1 MPADGKHP
9 PVHFDTAWYYFSRPV
24 KRLYIQPVSLKK
36 YREKRKFQETPEPEG
51 GQHTGRGPLR
61 FVVQLH
67 RATRLH
73 FDFRLELDGTLK
85 SWAVPKGPSN
95 DPQER
100 RLAVMV
106 EDHPLEYQSFE
117 GIIPKGNYG
126 AGTVMV
132 WDNGTYYSRQT
143 PDRDESER
151 ILLDGL
157 KKGHITFILEG
168 KKLKGEFALVKLKR
182 GEENAWLLLKK
193 GDAFANA
200 KDVLE
205 FDRSVLTNRNLDE
218 IAQQAPAKQ
227 EIWHSKPKL
236 TLPDLS
242 DAPPGKMLHQVKPM
256 LATSTSRPF
265 DRTGWLFE
273 IKWDGYR
280 AIAEIEAGQVRLY
293 SRNQLSLEDRFEP
306 LLAPLRQ
313 LGHDAVLDGEVVV
326 LDATGKPRFQ
336 LLQDYAKSRQGH
348 LVYCIFDLLCLAGHD
363 VRKLPL
369 VRRKEMLKQILP
381 TDPQLVFSDHVEE
394 HGKEFFKLV
403 SQQGLEGM
411 MAKDGSSPYL
421 TGQRT
426 SAWLKIK
433 TEQRQEAVIGGF
445 TEPGGGRKHFGSLLL
460 GVYQGKALVYIG
472 HVGTGFNE
480 ARLRDI
486 GQKLAP
492 LIQSTCPFKKKPP
505 ANAPVHWVRPEL
517 VCAVSFREWTK
528 DEVMRH
534 PVFLGMREDR
544 PANSVRW
551 ETTDKLPTSESNE
564 DNRPP
569 LDKGGLQGGFART
582 NNKEKPPPSPLLVQG
597 GGKAELKLPAKEGS
611 VPIDGRTV
619 KFTNLNK
626 LYWPDE
632 KITKRDLVTYY
643 HEIAPFILPYLK
655 DRPQSLNRHP
665 NGIHGESFYQ
675 KDIEH
680 HPVWVKTVP
689 VRSDSQDKEIRFLF
703 CQDTATL
710 VYMAN
715 LGCIEI
721 NPWSSRLG
729 MLEQPDFFVIDLDPE
744 DIPFEAV
751 VDAAL
756 AVRKVLDAAGAE
768 SYCKTSGKT
777 GLHVY
782 VPLGGCCTY
791 DQARQFA
798 EIIARLAHRELPKTT
813 SLERNPAR
821 RQKKVYLDF
830 LQNRRGQTLAAP
842 YSVRP
847 NPGAT
852 VSTPLRWEEVQHGL
866 DPSEFTIRTIGKRLE
881 KTGDLWTPVLSGT
894 IDLVKCLQRLG

>member
-1 MPADGKHP
+1 M
-9 PVHFDTAWYYFSRPV
+9 SRPV
-24 KRLYIQPVSLKK
+24 KRSYTEPVTLKK

-51 GQHTGRGPLR
+51 GQHQGRGPLR

-73 FDFRLELDGTLK
+73 FDFRLELEGTLK

-143 PDRDESER
+143 PDREESER
-151 ILLDGL
+151 VLLDGL

-168 KKLKGEFALVKLKR
+168 RKLKGEFALVRLKR

-205 FDRSVLTNRNLDE
+205 FDRSVLTNRSLDE

-227 EIWHSKPKL
+227 EIWHSKPK
-236 TLPDLS
+236 TPLPALG
-242 DAPPGKMLHQVKPM
+242 DAPPGNMLHQVKPM
-256 LATSTSRPF
+256 LATSTSRAF
-265 DRTGWLFE
+265 DRAGWLFE

-280 AIAEIEAGQVRLY
+280 AIAEIEAGRVRLY
-293 SRNQLSLEDRFEP
+293 SRNQLSLEDRFAP
-306 LLAPLRQ
+306 LLPRLQQ

-336 LLQDYAKSRQGH
+336 LLQDYTKSRQGQ
-348 LVYCIFDLLCLAGHD
+348 LVYCVFDVLYLAGHD
-363 VRKLPL
+363 LRKLPL
-369 VRRKEMLKQILP
+369 VRRKEVLKQILP
-381 TDPQLVFSDHVEE
+381 SDPQLVFSDHVEE

-403 SQQGLEGM
+403 SHQGLEGM
-411 MAKDGSSPYL
+411 MAKDSSSPYL
-421 TGQRT
+421 DGQRT
-426 SAWLKIK
+426 TTWLKIK
-433 TEQRQEAVIGGF
+433 IEQRQEAVIAGF
-445 TEPGGGRKHFGSLLL
+445 TQPGGGRKHFGSLLL
-460 GVYQGKALVYIG
+460 GVHEGKELVYIG

-480 ARLRDI
+480 AKLRDI
-486 GQKLAP
+486 GQKMEP
-492 LIQSTCPFKKKPP
+492 LVQTVCPFNKKPP
-505 ANAPVHWVRPEL
+505 ANAPVRWVKPEL
-517 VCAVSFREWTK
+517 VCEVSFREWTK

-544 PANSVRW
+544 PAKSVRREKANALPNS
-551 ETTDKLPTSESNE
+551 ETKAANC
-564 DNRPP
+564 PP
-569 LDKGGLQGGFART
+569 LDKGGLQGGFPRT
-582 NNKEKPPPSPLLVQG
+582 NNKEKPLSDPLLVQG
-597 GGKAELKLPAKEGS
+597 GGNAVLKLPTKEGVIS
-611 VPIDGRTV
+611 IDGRAV
-619 KFTNLNK
+619 KLTNLNK
-626 LYWPDE
+626 VYWPEE
-632 KITKRDLVTYY
+632 KFTKRDLVTYY
-643 HEIAPFILPYLK
+643 HEMARFILPYLK
-655 DRPQSLNRHP
+655 DRPESLNRHP
-665 NGIHGESFYQ
+665 NGIKGESFYQ

-680 HPVWVKTVP
+680 HPEWVKTVP
-689 VRSDSQDKEIRFLF
+689 VRSESQDKEIRFLL
-703 CQDTATL
+703 CQDSATL

-744 DIPFEAV
+744 DIAFEAV

-768 SYCKTSGKT
+768 NYCKTSGKT

-830 LQNRRGQTLAAP
+830 LQNRHGQTLAAP

-847 NPGAT
+847 HPGAT
-852 VSTPLRWEEVQHGL
+852 VSTPLRWEEVRHGL
-866 DPSEFTIRTIGKRLE
+866 DPSQFTIRTIGKRLE
-881 KTGDLWTPVLSGT
+881 KTGDLWTPVLSST
-894 IDLVKCLQRLG
+894 IDLVKCLQRLA

>member
-1 MPADGKHP
+1 
-9 PVHFDTAWYYFSRPV
+9 VT
-24 KRLYIQPVSLKK
+24 LKK
-36 YREKRKFQETPEPEG
+36 YREKRKFQKTPEPEG
-51 GQHTGRGPLR
+51 GQHEARRALR

-85 SWAVPKGPSN
+85 SWAVPKGPSL

-106 EDHPLEYQSFE
+106 EDHPLEYESFE

-151 ILLDGL
+151 VLLDGL

-168 KKLKGEFALVKLKR
+168 KKLKGEFALAKLKR

-193 GDAFANA
+193 GDVFASSKNI
-200 KDVLE
+200 LE
-205 FDRSVLTNRNLDE
+205 FDRSVLSNRSLEE
-218 IAQQAPAKQ
+218 IAQQAPARH
-227 EIWHSKPKL
+227 EVWHGKPKAS
-236 TLPDLS
+236 LPDLS
-242 DAPPGKMLHQVKPM
+242 DAPPSKMLRQVKPM
-256 LATSTSRPF
+256 LATSTGRPF
-265 DRTGWLFE
+265 DRVGWLFE

-280 AIAEIEAGQVRLY
+280 AIAEIEGGQVRLY
-293 SRNQLSLEDRFEP
+293 SRNQLSLEERF
-306 LLAPLRQ
+306 APLIASLQR
-313 LGHDAVLDGEVVV
+313 LGHEAVLDGEVVV
-326 LDATGKPRFQ
+326 LDAAGKPRFQ
-336 LLQDYAKSRQGH
+336 LLQDYQKSRLGH
-348 LVYCIFDLLCLAGHD
+348 LVYCAFDVLYLAGHD
-363 VRKLPL
+363 LRKLPL
-369 VRRKEMLKQILP
+369 VRRKEVLKQILP
-381 TDPQLVFSDHVEE
+381 VDPQLVFSDHVEQ
-394 HGKEFFKLV
+394 HGKEFFNLI
-403 SQQGLEGM
+403 SHQGLEGM

-421 TGQRT
+421 IGQRT
-426 SAWLKIK
+426 AAWFKIK
-433 TEQRQEAVIGGF
+433 IEQRQEAVIAGF
-445 TEPGGGRKHFGSLLL
+445 TRPGGGRKHFGSLLL
-460 GVYQGKALVYIG
+460 GVYEGKELVYVG

-480 ARLRDI
+480 ALLRDI
-486 GQKLAP
+486 GRKLEP
-492 LIQSTCPFKKKPP
+492 LVQPGCPFKKKPP
-505 ANAPVHWVRPEL
+505 ANAPVSWVKPEL
-517 VCAVSFREWTK
+517 VCEVSFREWTK

-544 PANSVRW
+544 PAKSVRK
-551 ETTDKLPTSESNE
+551 ETPSSLPNSDTDEE
-564 DNRPP
+564 DGPP
-569 LDKGGLQGGFART
+569 LDKRGLQGGASPKT
-582 NNKEKPPPSPLLVQG
+582 TSHKPPAAPLLVQEAG
-597 GGKAELKLPAKEGS
+597 ESNELKLPGKDGVIS
-611 VPIDGRTV
+611 IGGRTV
-619 KFTNLNK
+619 KLTNLNK
-626 LYWPDE
+626 VYWPEE
-632 KITKRDLVTYY
+632 KFTKRDLVTYY
-643 HEIAPFILPYLK
+643 HEMAPFILPYLK

-680 HPVWVKTVP
+680 HPEWVKTVP
-689 VRSDSQDKEIRFLF
+689 VRSESQDKEIRFLL
-703 CQDTATL
+703 CQDAATL

-729 MLEQPDFFVIDLDPE
+729 MLEHPDFLIIDLDPE
-744 DIPFEAV
+744 DIAFEAV
-751 VDAAL
+751 IDAAL
-756 AVRKVLDAAGAE
+756 AVRKVLEAAGAE

-791 DQARQFA
+791 EQARQFA
-798 EIIARLAHRELPKTT
+798 EIIARFAHRELPKTT
-813 SLERNPAR
+813 SVERNPAK
-821 RQKKVYLDF
+821 RQKKVYLDY

-847 NPGAT
+847 HPGAT

-866 DPSEFTIRTIGKRLE
+866 DPSQFTIRTIRKRLE
-881 KTGDLWTPVLSGT
+881 KTGDLWTPVLTGT